1 MYTVRTCVTN
11 RIQPHSHTYHIHRQ
25 PTWAHTNTHTS
36 YTDRHMSN
44 IQHHHDL
51 SNDMCGN
58 APTLTANTTLSL
70 TAPPTCNSA
79 ECGFLSCDCHL
90 SLYMLILCHAIYSCI
105 SMNVFSV
112 SQAVNTALSFFVML
126 SSILYKCLY
135 SVCDCLSAQCS
146 CPVYP

>member
-25 PTWAHTNTHTS
+25 HTWAHTNTHTS

-51 SNDMCGN
+51 NNDMCGN

-70 TAPPTCNSA
+70 TAPPTALGSVVNMHAIHSHCSLHPLCFQTHPKA
-79 ECGFLSCDCHL
+79 FLSTQHCHQMQL
-90 SLYMLILCHAIYSCI
+90 TVEQCCHSVNGKEKHFTLCTIGSH
-105 SMNVFSV
+105 
-112 SQAVNTALSFFVML
+112 
-126 SSILYKCLY
+126 
-135 SVCDCLSAQCS
+135 
-146 CPVYP
+146 